1 MIGSFTS
8 RILGMLAVLALIVRV
23 SAFDPMTVDN
33 STKLTWCQNQVGF
46 CTNVCQEL
54 TQGAQT
60 VDNRCDIMTL
70 QYSCECQGGIIPNTT
85 EYTETIPYFE
95 CTADVQQ
102 CIKNCALSDN
112 GCYATCKQRNC
123 AAEFPKKYN
132 QTLATTT
139 ATTPTSTGVAQ
150 VTTLPPGIFGNA
162 GNTHRGVQSWTA
174 FGGSSVLGLVV
185 FLTVGVMFGNNRM
198 D

>member
-1 MIGSFTS
+1 
-8 RILGMLAVLALIVRV
+8 
-23 SAFDPMTVDN
+23 MTVDN

-54 TQGAQT
+54 TKGAQT

-70 QYSCECQGGIIPNTT
+70 QYSCECQGGIIPNAT
-85 EYTETIPYFE
+85 EYTYTIPYFE

-102 CIKNCALSDN
+102 CIKNCPLSDN
-112 GCYATCKQRNC
+112 GCYTNCNQRNC

-139 ATTPTSTGVAQ
+139 AATPTSTSGTQ
-150 VTTLPPGIFGNA
+150 ITSLPTGLFDSAGNA
-162 GNTHRGVQSWTA
+162 HSGIQSWTA

-185 FLTVGVMFGNNRM
+185 FLAVGVMFGNNRM